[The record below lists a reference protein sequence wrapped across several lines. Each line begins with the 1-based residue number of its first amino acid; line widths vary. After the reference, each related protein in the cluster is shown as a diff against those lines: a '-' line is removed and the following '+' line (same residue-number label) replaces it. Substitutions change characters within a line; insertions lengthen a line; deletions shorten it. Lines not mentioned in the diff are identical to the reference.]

1 MDQLTKKIVL
11 RSLLKARKGSLAM
24 TQPGQ
29 AAMVFGTPDDHSPVT
44 LDVLDNRFFT
54 ELVSKGGIGL
64 GEAYQKGYWKSNDL
78 TGALRWLLVNSQ
90 YIAPEV
96 SPHLARLARSTNA
109 LFNGIL
115 HLRNRNSIE
124 GSQQNIHVHYDL
136 GNAFYETFLD
146 PSLTYSS
153 AYFKNEDTP
162 LEEAQTEKYDRL
174 CRKLRIEPGMR
185 LLEIGCGW
193 GGFAIH
199 AASNYGCRVVGT
211 TISKE
216 QYDKAKQRVIDAG
229 LEDRIEITMTDYRK
243 LNGSFDRIASIEMLE
258 AVGQQYLGA
267 YFKQVESLLAPNGL
281 AGVQVITCPNPLYE
295 GYRRRVDWIQ
305 KHIFPGS
312 HLPSTRALIQHA
324 EAPGGLDVYHLES
337 FGLHYARTLK
347 EWRLRFMERWND
359 IEPMGFDKAFQRKWE
374 YYLAYCE
381 AGFAERHVNVC
392 QLIFGRA
399 DETAYQYE
407 LEAPIN
413 QNQSPD
419 AWDPVARQE
428 H

>member
-1 MDQLTKKIVL
+1 
-11 RSLLKARKGSLAM
+11 
-24 TQPGQ
+24 
-29 AAMVFGTPDDHSPVT
+29 MVFGKPDGQLPVSIE
-44 LDVLDNRFFT
+44 VLDKSFFS

-64 GEAYQKGYWKSNDL
+64 GEAYQKGYWRSDDL
-78 TGALRWLLVNSQ
+78 PGALRWFLVNSQ
-90 YIAPEV
+90 QVAPEV
-96 SPHLARLARSTNA
+96 SPHLARFARFTNG
-109 LFNGIL
+109 LFNGFL
-115 HLRNRNSIE
+115 HFGNRNSIE

-136 GNAFYETFLD
+136 GNEFYNQFLD

-153 AYFKNEDTP
+153 AYFQNEETS
-162 LEEAQTEKYDRL
+162 LEEAQFEKYDRL
-174 CRKLRIEPGMR
+174 CRKLRIEPGMT

-193 GGFAIH
+193 GGFALH
-199 AASNYGCRVVGT
+199 AASCYGCRVVGT

-216 QYDKAKQRVIDAG
+216 QYDKASRRVTEAG

-243 LNGSFDRIASIEMLE
+243 LTGKFARIASIEMLE
-258 AVGQQYLGA
+258 AVGQEYLGT
-267 YFKQVESLLAPNGL
+267 YFKRVESLLAPNGL
-281 AGVQVITCPNPLYE
+281 AGIQVITCPNPLYDD
-295 GYRRRVDWIQ
+295 YRRRVDWIQ

-312 HLPSTRALIQHA
+312 HLPSTRALIEYA
-324 EAPGGLDVYHLES
+324 ETSGSLDLYHMES

-347 EWRLRFMERWND
+347 EWRLRFMERWNE
-359 IEPMGFDKAFQRKWE
+359 IESMGFDKTFQRKWE

-407 LEAPIN
+407 LASPRF
-413 QNQSPD
+413 QTQSPMTRE
-419 AWDPVARQE
+419 PVTSQE